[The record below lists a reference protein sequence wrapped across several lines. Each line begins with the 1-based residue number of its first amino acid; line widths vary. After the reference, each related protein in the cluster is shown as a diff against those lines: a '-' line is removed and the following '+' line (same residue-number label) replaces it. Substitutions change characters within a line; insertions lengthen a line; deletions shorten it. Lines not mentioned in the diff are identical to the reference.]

1 MSIVD
6 HDART
11 RIADAVGQNLCVEAG
26 AGTGKTTSMVARVA
40 SVLTAGSVG
49 GQPIDVD
56 HMAVIT
62 FTEFAAAELMSRVRE
77 RLEDLAESGE
87 APDPE
92 RIEVALRNL
101 HRAHV
106 ETIHAFCISL
116 LRERPV
122 EAGLDPQ
129 FTPLDEMEAGIQFD
143 AFYQQWLLGRLAAQH
158 PNRHTALGRELDGIA
173 QQVHQHLLQAP

>member
-1 MSIVD
+1 
-6 HDART
+6 
-11 RIADAVGQNLCVEAG
+11 
-26 AGTGKTTSMVARVA
+26 MVARVA

-116 LRERPV
+116 LRERYGEV
-122 EAGLDPQ
+122 RASHRRVG
-129 FTPLDEMEAGIQFD
+129 GIR
-143 AFYQQWLLGRLAAQH
+143 WLSLRKTASRRSLA
-158 PNRHTALGRELDGIA
+158 
-173 QQVHQHLLQAP
+173 